1 MRFVI
6 VQTFLLAGLA
16 VAFVADAGPLTFAPG
31 ALTSIVGKMLV
42 VSGVSLA
49 LAAGISL
56 GSATKLSPT
65 PGSTALVQR
74 GVYRF
79 LRHPMYTSAILASI
93 GLFLARPLLSVGL
106 AVLAVIF
113 FYLFKTG
120 YEERLLL
127 AHYPGYAEYR
137 SRTLGTLLT
146 KPRRKPGSDAFS
158 R

>member
-1 MRFVI
+1 MPFVI
-6 VQTFLLAGLA
+6 VQTILLAGLI
-16 VAFVADAGPLTFAPG
+16 VAFLTEAGFLIFAPG
-31 ALTSIVGKMLV
+31 AWTGIVGKMLV

-93 GLFLARPLLSVGL
+93 GLFLARPLLSIGL
-106 AVLAVIF
+106 AALAVIF
-113 FYLFKTG
+113 FYLFKTR

-127 AHYPGYAEYR
+127 AHFPGYAEYR
-137 SRTLGTLLT
+137 ARTLGTLLT
-146 KPRRKPGSDAFS
+146 RPRKDTRTLSP
-158 R
+158 